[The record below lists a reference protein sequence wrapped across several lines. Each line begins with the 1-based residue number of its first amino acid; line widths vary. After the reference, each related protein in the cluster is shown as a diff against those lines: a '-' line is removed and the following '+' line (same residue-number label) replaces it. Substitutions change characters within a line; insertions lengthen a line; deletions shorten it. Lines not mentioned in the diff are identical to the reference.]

1 MSFNKILKNLKF
13 ENTSRFILSF
23 NERHQISKSLL
34 DKDDAVYIKTEE
46 FKILKYDILGPR
58 YAAFTSLSYDA
69 ALTLYNVDK
78 KELIALRLYNNYLLL
93 NNIISYLKKNKIDG
107 SAEAR
112 LFGFNTNLDNKFISA
127 TINLVRKNEIEFYEV
142 DILGNEIRNIA
153 LDLKTG
159 QTFNILMNNRLY
171 KPGELI
177 NKQTLEEF
185 EFALHHP

>member
-34 DKDDAVYIKTEE
+34 DKDDAVYIKTDE